1 MTTHAPPQP
10 KTDDSDAIRRRL
22 ARLLAVGGV
31 RAAKQA
37 ADAGRKRNEDAGE
50 EAPDA
55 LAG

>member
-1 MTTHAPPQP
+1 MTTHPPPQP

-37 ADAGRKRNEDAGE
+37 ADAERKPVAGTGK

-55 LAG
+55 VAG